1 MTDSIINDPRTK
13 FEIKLPLFEGP
24 FDLLLFFIE
33 RDELDIYVY
42 DNWKDG
48 ELVSGPKITRHWVSC
63 SFMWPLKNMPD
74 PMGGKRLLDYD
85 CKVRMGKDFIIKPR
99 KIRKPDDIR
108 PGTKKGKLDK
118 IAIWLVQID
127 MPKKLIQTIYSG
139 YDELQNFEQEPATGG
154 QSQELGQS
162 EADQA
167 VAAPGAPPA
176 PPADAAPA
184 PETPPA
190 EGAV

>member
-1 MTDSIINDPRTK
+1 MIQ
-13 FEIKLPLFEGP
+13 L
-24 FDLLLFFIE
+24 
-33 RDELDIYVY
+33 
-42 DNWKDG
+42 
-48 ELVSGPKITRHWVSC
+48 
-63 SFMWPLKNMPD
+63 
-74 PMGGKRLLDYD
+74 
-85 CKVRMGKDFIIKPR
+85 
-99 KIRKPDDIR
+99 
-108 PGTKKGKLDK
+108 
-118 IAIWLVQID
+118 
-127 MPKKLIQTIYSG
+127 KLIQTIYSG

>member
-1 MTDSIINDPRTK
+1 
-13 FEIKLPLFEGP
+13 
-24 FDLLLFFIE
+24 
-33 RDELDIYVY
+33 
-42 DNWKDG
+42 
-48 ELVSGPKITRHWVSC
+48 
-63 SFMWPLKNMPD
+63 MWPLKNMPD

-85 CKVRMGKDFIIKPR
+85 CKVRMGKDFIVKPR
-99 KIRKPDDIR
+99 KIRKPGDIR

-118 IAIWLVQID
+118 VAIWLVQID

-139 YDELQNFEQEPATGG
+139 YDELADYEQEAATGG

-167 VAAPGAPPA
+167 AVAAAPPGAPPA
-176 PPADAAPA
+176 PAPGGEVAPA
-184 PETPPA
+184 PA